1 MAPLVI
7 LVEFV
12 VKPAFVASFSRLIAI
27 NAKASVEREP
37 GCRRFD
43 VLQGPTNPQSFW
55 LYEIYDDDAAF
66 DAHLKSRHFKVFAA
80 AIDGQLEGRSLWRLG
95 FHAGSPEPKSGMKA
109 TAKPKARNVKAKV
122 RKAGAKTRKT
132 ASKAK

>member
-12 VKPAFVASFSRLIAI
+12 VKPAFVARFSRLIAA

-43 VLQGPTNPQSFW
+43 VLQGPASPQSFW

-80 AIDGQLEGRSLWRLG
+80 AIEGQLDGRSLWRLG
-95 FHAGSPEPKSGMKA
+95 FHAGSPKPKGRAKA
-109 TAKPKARNVKAKV
+109 AASAKARKPKAKG
-122 RKAGAKTRKT
+122 RKAAAKTKKT

>member
-12 VKPAFVASFSRLIAI
+12 VKSDFVGKFSRLIAT
-27 NAKASVEREP
+27 NAKASIEREP

-43 VLQGPTNPQSFW
+43 VLQGPANPQSFW

-80 AIDGQLEGRSLWRLG
+80 AIEGQIERRGLWRLG
-95 FHAGSPEPKSGMKA
+95 FHAGSP
-109 TAKPKARNVKAKV
+109 KPKA
-122 RKAGAKTRKT
+122 GTRRPGTKKSKT